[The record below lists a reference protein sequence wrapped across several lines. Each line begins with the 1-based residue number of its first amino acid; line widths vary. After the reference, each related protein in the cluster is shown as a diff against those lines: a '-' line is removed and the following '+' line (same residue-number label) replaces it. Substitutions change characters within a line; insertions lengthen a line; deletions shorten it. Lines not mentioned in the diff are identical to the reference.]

1 MRPFSAADCHDAPWL
16 IDELV
21 PSLAAVV
28 DDVVVGCEDP
38 VRQPVVAHEL
48 PDVLDR
54 VEFGALGRQRDDADV
69 GGHLELAGRVPSG
82 LIHQDNGMGTRRD
95 DKGYFGEVQGHGV
108 GIAEG

>member
-1 MRPFSAADCHDAPWL
+1 MVYFGPEMDFNTGLMQGDLNDP
-16 IDELV
+16 D
-21 PSLAAVV
+21 LAALRARCRANGVKI
-28 DDVVVGCEDP
+28 
-38 VRQPVVAHEL
+38 L
-48 PDVLDR
+48 
-54 VEFGALGRQRDDADV
+54 GALGGQCDDADV